1 MNHDSIKNDLL
12 RLEEKLLT
20 PEVRTSEIELSK
32 LLADNFF
39 EFGSSGKV
47 WSKQSGLGPNG
58 IGTVRMSL
66 SHFQIHPLNEEIVL
80 TTYQIFNEEKMQH
93 SLRSSIWKY
102 EKASWQM
109 IFHQGTPIP

>member
-1 MNHDSIKNDLL
+1 ML
-12 RLEEKLLT
+12 RLEEMLLL
-20 PEVRTSEIELSK
+20 PEVRTSATELSN

-47 WSKQSGLGPNG
+47 WSKKYGLSPNG
-58 IGTVRMSL
+58 IDVVKMKL
-66 SHFQIHPLNEEIVL
+66 SDFQIHPLSEEIVL

-102 EKASWQM
+102 ENAKWQM
-109 IFHQGTPIP
+109 IFHQGTPIT